1 MSDGKKSCL
10 GFAALVLGLGLAIVS
25 ILAGGVGQLVTALGG
40 NSLGLNI
47 KSGLI
52 AGLVIF
58 GILFFVAIYFFIR
71 IKDYSWFPAIA
82 AGIYAVVPDII
93 QGPQDDFIV
102 MLGGVILSVIWEIFE
117 NRHERKM
124 AAREDRPEPPPELPG

>member
-10 GFAALVLGLGLAIVS
+10 GFAALILGLGLAVVS
-25 ILAGGVGQLVTALGG
+25 ILAGGVGELVTLATG
-40 NSLGLNI
+40 NSFGLNL

-58 GILFFVAIYFFIR
+58 GVLFIVAIYFFIR

-82 AGIYAVVPDII
+82 GGIYAVLPDII

-102 MLGGVILSVIWEIFE
+102 MLAGLILSIIWEIFE
-117 NRHERKM
+117 NRHERKL
-124 AAREDRPEPPPELPG
+124 AAREDRPEPPPETPL